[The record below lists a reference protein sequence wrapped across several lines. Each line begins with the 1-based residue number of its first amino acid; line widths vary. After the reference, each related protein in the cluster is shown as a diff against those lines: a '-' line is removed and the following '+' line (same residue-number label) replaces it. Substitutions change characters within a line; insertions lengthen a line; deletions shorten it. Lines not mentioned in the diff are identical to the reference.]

1 MGACSTVGGQHQKTL
16 TEHTFSCY
24 SLVLQDVNNPLM
36 TVFMSQEKS
45 NTIIKQNFWGRG
57 GGTEVC
63 YWICESR
70 ECTTKTSKNIAVL

>member
-1 MGACSTVGGQHQKTL
+1 MGACSTVGGQQQKTL

-45 NTIIKQNFWGRG
+45 NTIIMQNVG
-57 GGTEVC
+57 GQTRCIMGFAKTENAAFSFHV
-63 YWICESR
+63 
-70 ECTTKTSKNIAVL
+70 